1 MFKKIRKTRGFTLVE
16 LMIVVA
22 IIGVLAALAIYGVR
36 RYLLNAKTA
45 EAKEGIGRL
54 AKDATTAYQRERMN
68 PAMLAAGEESNAAHA
83 FCGSATNA
91 VPDTVPAGSKKQPG
105 AAEWATGD
113 QNTGWKCL
121 KFSMNS
127 PVYYQYNYAAQNVA
141 NPATAAFQT
150 TAVGDLDGDGTPG
163 AAWSYNGGIL
173 NGTMRAAPTMGESAE
188 PEE

>member
-68 PAMLAAGEESNAAHA
+68 PAMLAAGDESNAAHA

-105 AAEWATGD
+105 PAEWATGD
-113 QNTGWKCL
+113 QNAGWKCL
-121 KFSMNS
+121 KFSMNE
-127 PVYYQYNYAAQNVA
+127 PVYYQYNYVSADTTAGFN
-141 NPATAAFQT
+141 ATAT
-150 TAVGDLDGDGTPG
+150 GDLNGDGTTSLFQLDGQSVPG
-163 AAWSYNGGIL
+163 AEPKVN
-173 NGTMRAAPTMGESAE
+173 PTIAE
-188 PEE
+188 TNPEE